1 MIDPGLLAG
10 TPFRSR
16 TAYEDMLGTIAV
28 IHAGLTDAVTTLTGI
43 PVVRYSIDP
52 GEPMDDV
59 LDQVQAQNLALSRA
73 LGIDD
78 SPDLEEFDLRDES
91 QWVSWTLLVA
101 QDLTRIKIA
110 AGVI

>member
-16 TAYEDMLGTIAV
+16 TAYEDMLGTISL
-28 IHAGLTDAVTTLTGI
+28 IHAGLVDAVTTLTGI
-43 PVVRYSIDP
+43 SVVRYSPDP
-52 GEPMDDV
+52 GEPDDDV
-59 LDQVQAQNLALSRA
+59 LDQIQSQHQALSRA

-78 SPDLEEFDLRDES
+78 PPDLEEFDLRDES

-101 QDLTRIKIA
+101 QDLSRIKSA
-110 AGVI
+110 AGIV

>member
-16 TAYEDMLGTIAV
+16 TAYEDLIGTISV
-28 IHAGLTDAVTTLTGI
+28 IHAGLVEAVTTLTGTA
-43 PVVRYSIDP
+43 VVRYSIDP
-52 GEPMDDV
+52 GEPLEDV
-59 LDQVQAQNLALSRA
+59 LDQVMSQNQALSRA

-78 SPDLEEFDLRDES
+78 PPDLEEFDLRDES

-101 QDLTRIKIA
+101 QDLTRIKLA